1 MAKKT
6 KKISKE
12 ELETL
17 TELQKEVNNIL
28 AQIGNAEIVKSQL
41 LDKHKSIHAMSGPC
55 HITQLDDI
63 LSHPFVVILEFV
75 GIINILFNYTVLIG

>member
-41 LDKHKSIHAMSGPC
+41 LDKHKEIHQKWSENAISLEAVYGKVN
-55 HITQLDDI
+55 ID
-63 LSHPFVVILEFV
+63 LSNGEIKE
-75 GIINILFNYTVLIG
+75 IEEQEA

>member
-28 AQIGNAEIVKSQL
+28 AQIGR
-41 LDKHKSIHAMSGPC
+41 
-55 HITQLDDI
+55 
-63 LSHPFVVILEFV
+63 
-75 GIINILFNYTVLIG
+75 

>member
-41 LDKHKSIHAMSGPC
+41 LDKHKEIHQKWSENAIALEAVYGKVNIDLSSGE
-55 HITQLDDI
+55 IKEIEEQ
-63 LSHPFVVILEFV
+63 EA
-75 GIINILFNYTVLIG
+75 